1 VAWAS
6 GCFAVALLPVG
17 VVWWWVV
24 ALVVVYGGGGWVSL
38 LLLGRTNRNGANLAD
53 NLLVRCLY
61 CFSI

>member
-24 ALVVVYGGGGWVSL
+24 ALVVVYGGGGWVIW
-38 LLLGRTNRNGANLAD
+38 
-53 NLLVRCLY
+53 V
-61 CFSI
+61 